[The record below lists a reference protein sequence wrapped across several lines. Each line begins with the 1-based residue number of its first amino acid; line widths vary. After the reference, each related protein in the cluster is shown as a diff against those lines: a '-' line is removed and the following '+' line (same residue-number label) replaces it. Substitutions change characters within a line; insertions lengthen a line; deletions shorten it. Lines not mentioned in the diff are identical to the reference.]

1 MDLEE
6 IVVHPRTPQQEPGLA
21 VLRDAIFE
29 RQLLSERR
37 RLSVGDAVRIRFDS
51 DACIGHGSYTSWVR
65 TDLAL

>member
-6 IVVHPRTPQQEPGLA
+6 IVVHPRTPQQETGLA

-37 RLSVGDAVRIRFDS
+37 RLSVGDAVGIRFDS
-51 DACIGHGSYTSWVR
+51 DACTPRWSGQTSHF
-65 TDLAL
+65 DKQ